1 MKKIGL
7 HEGAAFPRSS
17 GGGGGLSRV
26 PRLLL
31 AWGIRG
37 EKRRKKS
44 NDANR
49 RRAGVSDVVVFLKAY
64 WVYAANTS
72 TDMYGVPF
80 WVSVTIFSSA

>member
-1 MKKIGL
+1 MKETGL

-17 GGGGGLSRV
+17 GGGGGGLSRV

-49 RRAGVSDVVVFLKAY
+49 RRAGVSDVVVFLKAH
-64 WVYAANTS
+64 WVCCQYK
-72 TDMYGVPF
+72 Y
-80 WVSVTIFSSA
+80 

>member
-1 MKKIGL
+1 MKEIGL

-17 GGGGGLSRV
+17 GGGGGGLSRV

-44 NDANR
+44 NDAGDGPEYR
-49 RRAGVSDVVVFLKAY
+49 MWSCF
-64 WVYAANTS
+64 
-72 TDMYGVPF
+72 
-80 WVSVTIFSSA
+80 